1 MSNNDKAKN
10 KLMESMRMTKE
21 GSDKK
26 VEEVNTQQD
35 LKPQEDKPAKQ
46 DKKKPAVKK
55 AVKVAAN
62 TQDKTTTSFQAAQR
76 VWPD

>member
-35 LKPQEDKPAKQ
+35 LKPQDDKSAKQ
-46 DKKKPAVKK
+46 DLRRSHART
-55 AVKVAAN
+55 A
-62 TQDKTTTSFQAAQR
+62 
-76 VWPD
+76 